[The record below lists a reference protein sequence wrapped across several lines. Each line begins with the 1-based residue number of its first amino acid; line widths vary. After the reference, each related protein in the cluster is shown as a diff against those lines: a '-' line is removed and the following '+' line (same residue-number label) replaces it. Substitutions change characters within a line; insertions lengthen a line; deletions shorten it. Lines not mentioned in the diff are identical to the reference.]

1 MSKSVGNVLDPAE
14 LVSHYGADYV
24 RYFLASEFHF
34 GNDGDFAHDAFC
46 HRINLQ
52 LANELGNLAQR
63 TLTMVQR
70 SHAGVI
76 PPPGELTEGDL
87 ALLEAVDRTLDEV
100 RAHLEVQAVK
110 SICDCVNGVAKLGNK
125 YFDTMAPWLLAKSD
139 PARLQSVLYVMC
151 ELLRQSA
158 ILLQPV
164 MPASCDHMLDQLGVP
179 SDPAFRNFAAL
190 SERIIP
196 GTKILTPRPVFPK
209 VEPPIV
215 PAAKDPVAE
224 LEAAELAARLAAF
237 DTLNAEELTTK
248 IAEVGMEIREKKLQ
262 KVSKEELK
270 PLLQQLT
277 YLKNRYDI
285 CCVISFILVP
295 LFRSYS

>member
-1 MSKSVGNVLDPAE
+1 LLQRIFAHGWWTRDGQKMSKSVGNVLDPAE
-14 LVSHYGADYV
+14 LVKHYGADYV

-63 TLTMVQR
+63 TLIMAQR
-70 SHAGVI
+70 SSAGAV
-76 PPPGELTEGDL
+76 PHPGVLLEEDQV
-87 ALLEAVDRTLDEV
+87 LLEAVDKTLDEV
-100 RAHLEVQAVK
+100 RGHLEVQAVK
-110 SICDCVNGVAKLGNK
+110 SICDAVNVVAKLGNK
-125 YFDTMAPWLLAKSD
+125 YFDTQAPWLLVKHN
-139 PARLQSVLYVMC
+139 PLRLQSVLYVMC

-164 MPASCDHMLDQLGVP
+164 MPASCDHMLDQLGIP
-179 SDPAFRNFAAL
+179 SDPTYRNFAAL
-190 SERIIP
+190 SERIVP

-209 VEPPIV
+209 VEAPVV
-215 PAAKDPVAE
+215 PVAKDPVAE
-224 LEAAELAARLAAF
+224 LEAAQLAARLAVFDAF
-237 DTLNAEELTTK
+237 SAEEVTAK

-277 YLKNRYDI
+277 YLKNR
-285 CCVISFILVP
+285 
-295 LFRSYS
+295 